1 MKQLTQQLKDGTME
15 LLEVPFPALKDGH
28 ILVRNFYSVISAGT
42 EGKTVKDARLG
53 YIGKAKARKDEV
65 KKVITMAQTQGIAQ
79 TYNTVMSKL
88 EAPSALGYSCA
99 GQVLEI
105 GAGVEGISVGDV
117 VVCGGAGA
125 VHSEVVCVPK
135 NLCVKLNEPAL
146 VREGAFATIAAIAM
160 QGIRQADLR
169 LGENC
174 VVIGLGLIG
183 QLTVQMLKAAGVKV
197 VAIDIDQNAVD
208 LAVKSGA
215 DLALNR
221 SADGIEDAINEATR
235 GAGADAIIITAATS
249 SSDPV
254 EFAGVIARKKA
265 KVVIVGAVP
274 TGFSRKH
281 YYQKE
286 LDLRMSSSYGPGRY
300 DVEYEDKGHDYPIGY
315 VRWTEQRNMQ
325 AYLDLLEAG
334 KIEFEHLLSHEFTFE
349 EAPKAYDMIHERSE
363 PFVGIVLKYNQD
375 QDLKRTV
382 HVQQKME
389 ASKKAKVGFAGAGS
403 FAQNYLLPNL
413 KGKVDFTGVITA
425 RSNTAKNIQDK
436 YGFQFASTNADE
448 LMNDANTNTVFVA
461 TRHDLHGEMVLKALQ
476 SDKHVFVEKPLCL
489 KEEELEQIA
498 EEYKKHSKHLMLG
511 FNRRFAPLV
520 TKLKKQLN
528 PASLRSIHYRI
539 NAGILPA
546 DHWVHD
552 SEVGGGRIIGEA
564 CHFIDLAAFIAD
576 SPIKHVSAQRM
587 TDAKNVSDTVTIQLQ
602 FENGSIASIDYLSNG
617 SKELMKEYIEV
628 FSGGVVY
635 QINDFQELLILN
647 KDVKKTKQSGQ
658 DKGHKKEVAAFV
670 DSIENGGETPIDF
683 ESIYNAMKATFA
695 VIKSYKNSGER
706 IAL

>member
-1 MKQLTQQLKDGTME
+1 MKQLTQQLKDGAME
-15 LLEVPFPALKDGH
+15 LLETPFPAMKSGH
-28 ILVRNFYSVISAGT
+28 VLVRTHFSVISAGT

-65 KKVITMAQTQGIAQ
+65 KKVITMAQTQGLAQ

-105 GAGVEGISVGDV
+105 GAGVEGISVGDIV
-117 VVCGGAGA
+117 ACGGAGA

-135 NLCVKLNEPAL
+135 NLCVKLTDPSK
-146 VREGAFATIAAIAM
+146 VKEGAFATIAAIAM

-197 VAIDIDQNAVD
+197 VGVDIDQNAVD
-208 LAVKSGA
+208 LALKSGA

-249 SSDPV
+249 SNDPV
-254 EFAGVIARKKA
+254 EFAGLIARKKA

-334 KIEFEHLLSHEFTFE
+334 KIEFDHLLSHEFAFE

-375 QDLKRTV
+375 QELKRTV
-382 HVQQKME
+382 HVQRNID

-436 YGFQFASTNADE
+436 YGFQFASTDADE
-448 LMNDANTNTVFVA
+448 LMKDATTNTVFVA
-461 TRHDLHGEMVLKALQ
+461 TRHDLHGEMVLKALKA
-476 SDKHVFVEKPLCL
+476 DKHVFVEKPLCL
-489 KEEELEQIA
+489 KEEELERIA
-498 EEYKKHSKHLMLG
+498 AEYTKHSTHLMLG
-511 FNRRFAPLV
+511 FNRRFAPLI
-520 TKLKKQLN
+520 TALKKQLN

-539 NAGILPA
+539 NAGILPT

-552 SEVGGGRIIGEA
+552 LEVGGGRIIGEA

-576 SPIKHVSAQRM
+576 SRIKHVSAQRM
-587 TDAKNVSDTVTIQLQ
+587 TDAKNVSDTVTIQMQ

-635 QINDFQELLILN
+635 QLNDFQELLTVN
-647 KDVKKTKQSGQ
+647 KGVKKVKQSGQ
-658 DKGHKKEVAAFV
+658 DKGHKKEVEAFIA
-670 DSIENGGETPIDF
+670 SIQKGGETPIAFDA
-683 ESIYNAMKATFA
+683 IYNAMKATFA
-695 VIKSYKNSGER
+695 VIQSYKNSGER
-706 IAL
+706 ITL

>member
-15 LLEVPFPALKDGH
+15 LLEVPFPALKPGH
-28 ILVRNFYSVISAGT
+28 LLVRNVYSVISAGT

-99 GQVLEI
+99 GEVLEV
-105 GAGVEGISVGDV
+105 GEGVEGITVGDFV
-117 VVCGGAGA
+117 ACGGAGA
-125 VHSEVVCVPK
+125 VHAEVVCVPK
-135 NLCVKLNEPAL
+135 NLCVKLRNPAK
-146 VREGAFATIAAIAM
+146 VIEAAFATIAAIAM
-160 QGIRQADLR
+160 QGIRQADVR

-183 QLTVQMLKAAGVKV
+183 QLTVQMLKAAGVSV
-197 VAIDIDQNAVD
+197 IAIDIDQNAVNM
-208 LAVKSGA
+208 AVKSGA

-221 SADGIEDAINEATR
+221 NADGIEDAINELTR

-254 EFAGVIARKKA
+254 EFAGVAARKKA

-300 DVEYEDKGHDYPIGY
+300 DAEYEEKGHDYPIGY

-334 KIEFEHLLSHEFTFE
+334 KIEFQHLLSHEFAFE
-349 EAPKAYDMIHERSE
+349 EASKAYDMIHTKSE
-363 PFVGIVLKYNQD
+363 PFVGIVLKYNLD
-375 QDLKRTV
+375 QELKSIV
-382 HVQQKME
+382 HSHKYAPVGL
-389 ASKKAKVGFAGAGS
+389 KAKVGFAGAGS

-436 YGFQFASTNADE
+436 YGFQFASTNADD
-448 LMNDANTNTVFVA
+448 LMKDANTNTVFVA
-461 TRHDLHGEMVLKALQ
+461 TRHDLHGEMVLKALKA
-476 SDKHVFVEKPLCL
+476 DKHVFVEKPLCL
-489 KEEELEQIA
+489 KEEELGLIA
-498 EEYKKHSKHLMLG
+498 AEYEKHSKHLMLG
-511 FNRRFAPLV
+511 FNRRFAPLI
-520 TKLKKQLN
+520 TALKKQLN

-546 DHWVHD
+546 EHWVHD
-552 SEVGGGRIIGEA
+552 PEVGGGRIIGEA

-587 TDAKNVSDTVTIQLQ
+587 TDAKNVSDSVTIQLQ

-635 QINDFQELLILN
+635 QLNDFQELLILN
-647 KDVKKTKQSGQ
+647 KGTKKIKQSGQ
-658 DKGHKKEVAAFV
+658 DKGHKNEVAAFV
-670 DSIENGGETPIDF
+670 EAIDQGKQTPISF
-683 ESIYNAMKATFA
+683 GAIYNAMKATFA
-695 VIKSYKNSGER
+695 VITSYKNGGER
-706 IAL
+706 ITL

>member
-15 LLEVPFPALKDGH
+15 LLEVPFPALKEGH

-53 YIGKAKARKDEV
+53 YLGKAKARKDEV
-65 KKVITMAQTQGIAQ
+65 KKVIAMAQTQGLAQ

-105 GAGVEGISVGDV
+105 GTGVEGVSVGDFV
-117 VVCGGAGA
+117 ACGGAGA
-125 VHSEVVCVPK
+125 VHSEIVCVPK
-135 NLCVKLNEPAL
+135 NLCVKLTEPAK

-197 VAIDIDQNAVD
+197 VATDIDQNAVD

-221 SADGIEDAINEATR
+221 GADGIEDAINEATR

-325 AYLDLLEAG
+325 AYLDLLETG
-334 KIEFEHLLSHEFTFE
+334 KIEFDHLLSHEFAFE

-363 PFVGIVLKYNQD
+363 PFVGIVLKYNQH

-382 HVQQKME
+382 HVQRNMDS
-389 ASKKAKVGFAGAGS
+389 SKKAKVGFAGAGS

-436 YGFQFASTNADE
+436 YGFQFASTDADD
-448 LMNDANTNTVFVA
+448 LMKDAATNTVFVA
-461 TRHDLHGEMVLKALQ
+461 TRHDLHGALVLKALKA
-476 SDKHVFVEKPLCL
+476 DKHVFVEKPLCL
-489 KEEELEQIA
+489 KEEELELIA
-498 EEYKKHSKHLMLG
+498 TEYEKHSKHLMLG
-511 FNRRFAPLV
+511 FNRRFAPLI
-520 TKLKKQLN
+520 TALKKQLN
-528 PASLRSIHYRI
+528 TASLRSIHYRI

-552 SEVGGGRIIGEA
+552 PEVGGGRIIGEA

-587 TDAKNVSDTVTIQLQ
+587 TDAKNVSDTVIIQLQ

-635 QINDFQELLILN
+635 QLNDFQELLTVN
-647 KDVKKTKQSGQ
+647 KGVKKVKQSGQ
-658 DKGHKKEVAAFV
+658 DKGHKKEVAAFIE
-670 DSIENGGETPIDF
+670 SIQNGGETPIAF

-695 VIKSYKNSGER
+695 VIQSYKNSGER
-706 IAL
+706 ITL